1 MNAIVEI
8 RAEPPVQVES
18 SLCSRFRCTKS
29 QCAACAIVCP
39 VPGAVRFVEQG
50 VEITEACVACG
61 ACASACPNGAIRP
74 LEDDGRL
81 VKRIRERVHS
91 GKVFRIACSRAQGR
105 VDLVVPCLSRLTEAL
120 VLEPIRG
127 GAQRVELLD
136 PDCTTCGLKKA
147 APQWQRVMA
156 FARGLCESAGL
167 EAERVAS
174 VRVPSGKAEE
184 TRLPAKTPNSRRA
197 MFRAIAERWKESG
210 EAAIPPDG
218 VAEAAP
224 AELFREVVQRHS
236 ENPKRTDLLQ
246 VLSALPGVKVVSKT
260 FSVAGLPVA
269 QLEVDRRCVGCN
281 VCETLCPVGALKHR
295 DEGDTYVLELDA
307 AQCTGCRVCEVACYH
322 QALHI
327 RETVDLSVLFERR
340 SVTLVSSKRRTCCAC
355 RESFL
360 GEASEFCPLCQ
371 LSGDRRDAVARRFFT
386 GGNRSDRS

>member
-1 MNAIVEI
+1 MDKRVEI
-8 RAEPPVQVES
+8 QPETPVRVES
-18 SLCSRFRCTKS
+18 TLCSRFRCTKS
-29 QCAACAIVCP
+29 ECAACAVVCS
-39 VPGAVRFVEQG
+39 VPGAVRLAEEG
-50 VEITEACVACG
+50 AEITAACVGCG

-81 VKRIRERVHS
+81 VQRIRERVHS
-91 GKVFRIACSRAQGR
+91 GEVFRIACSRARGR

-136 PDCTTCGLKKA
+136 PGCTTCGLKKA

-156 FARGLCESAGL
+156 FARGLCEAAGL
-167 EAERVAS
+167 EAERVTS

-197 MFRAIAERWKESG
+197 MFRAIAERWKEIG
-210 EAAIPPDG
+210 EGAIPPDETT
-218 VAEAAP
+218 EAAP
-224 AELFREVVQRHS
+224 IEPFREVVQRHL
-236 ENPKRTDLLQ
+236 ENPKRIDLLR
-246 VLSALPGVKVVSKT
+246 VLDALPDVKAVSRT
-260 FSVAGLPVA
+260 FPVAGLPLA
-269 QLEVDRRCVGCN
+269 QMEVDQRCVGCN

-327 RETVDLSVLFERR
+327 QETVDLSLLFERR
-340 SVTLVSSKRRTCCAC
+340 RVTLISSTRRTCRAC

-360 GEASEFCPLCQ
+360 SEASEFCPSCLV
-371 LSGDRRDAVARRFFT
+371 SGGRRDAVARRFFT
-386 GGNRSDRS
+386 GEN